1 MKKMKLQL
9 FAESGAENSGADN
22 NTNGTNNPNAGG
34 NGGDDGAATGNKQT
48 YTQEDLDKIVTERTG
63 RAEKSALKSFFQQQG
78 LTEEEAN
85 AAIAEYKKTKAEKAE
100 ASKNDAKA
108 QAERADAAEKK
119 AQEAIAKA
127 SAVLIKANAQIQAAN
142 LGVKSNKLD
151 YVVKMADLTKISI
164 DDDGN
169 PDEAA
174 IKSAVEQVLKDV
186 PELKDT
192 KESSG
197 FKIGADGDKGTGDEE
212 EDNKMRRALGLSP
225 KKK

>member
-1 MKKMKLQL
+1 MLKMNLQL
-9 FAESGAENSGADN
+9 FGESGAENSGAEN
-22 NTNGTNNPNAGG
+22 NTNGTNNPNAEG
-34 NGGDDGAATGNKQT
+34 NGGEDGAATGSKQT
-48 YTQEDLDKIVTERTG
+48 YTQEDLDRIVAERTG

-85 AAIAEYKKTKAEKAE
+85 AAIAKYKETKAAEAE

-108 QAERADAAEKK
+108 QSDRADEAEKK

-127 SAVLIKANAQIQAAN
+127 NAVLIKANAQIQAAN
-142 LGVKSNKLD
+142 LGVKSNKLE
-151 YVVKMADLTKISI
+151 YVVKMADLSKITI

-174 IKSAVEQVLKDV
+174 IKEAVEQVLKDV
-186 PELKDT
+186 PELKDS
-192 KESSG
+192 KETSG
-197 FKIGADGDKGTGDEE
+197 FKIGADGNKDKGGDD
-212 EDNKMRRALGLSP
+212 EDAAVRRAFGLPP

>member
-9 FAESGAENSGADN
+9 FAESGAENSGAEN
-22 NTNGTNNPNAGG
+22 NGKGTNPDAEG
-34 NGGDDGAATGNKQT
+34 NGDENGSASGTKQS
-48 YTQEDLDKIVTERTG
+48 YTQEDLDKIVAKRVE
-63 RAEKSALKSFFQQQG
+63 RAEKSVLKSFYQQQG

-85 AAIAEYKKTKAEKAE
+85 AAIAEYKKTKAEKEE

-108 QAERADAAEKK
+108 QADRADAAEKS

-127 SAVLIKANAQIQAAN
+127 NAALIKANAQIQASN

-151 YVVKMADLTKISI
+151 YVVKMADLTKIEF

-174 IKSAVEQVLKDV
+174 IKAAVEQVLKDV
-186 PELKDT
+186 PELKTT
-192 KESSG
+192 KDSSG
-197 FKIGADGDKGTGDEE
+197 FQIGADGNKDTGGN
-212 EDNKMRRALGLSP
+212 EDDTIRAAFGLPP

>member
-22 NTNGTNNPNAGG
+22 NTNGTNNPNAEG
-34 NGGDDGAATGNKQT
+34 NGGDDGTAAGNKQT

-119 AQEAIAKA
+119 AQESFAKA
-127 SAVLIKANAQIQAAN
+127 QAALIKANAQIQA
-142 LGVKSNKLD
+142 
-151 YVVKMADLTKISI
+151 
-164 DDDGN
+164 
-169 PDEAA
+169 
-174 IKSAVEQVLKDV
+174 
-186 PELKDT
+186 
-192 KESSG
+192 
-197 FKIGADGDKGTGDEE
+197 
-212 EDNKMRRALGLSP
+212 
-225 KKK
+225 

>member
-1 MKKMKLQL
+1 MLKVNLQL
-9 FAESGAENSGADN
+9 FGESGTENSGAEN
-22 NTNGTNNPNAGG
+22 NTNGTNNPNAEG
-34 NGGDDGAATGNKQT
+34 NGGEDGSATGSKQT

-85 AAIAEYKKTKAEKAE
+85 AAIADYKKAKDKKAE

-127 SAVLIKANAQIQAAN
+127 NAVLIKANAQIQAAN

-151 YVVKMADLTKISI
+151 YVVKMADLGKVTI

-174 IKSAVEQVLKDV
+174 IKEAVEQVLKDV
-186 PELKDT
+186 PELKDS
-192 KESSG
+192 KETSG
-197 FKIGADGDKGTGDEE
+197 FKIGADGNKDKGGD
-212 EDNKMRRALGLSP
+212 DDAAIRRAFGLPP
-225 KKK
+225 KK

>member
-9 FAESGAENSGADN
+9 FAESGTENSGADN
-22 NTNGTNNPNAGG
+22 NTNGTNNPNTEG
-34 NGGDDGAATGNKQT
+34 NGGEDGAASGSKQ

-85 AAIAEYKKTKAEKAE
+85 AAIAEYKKTKAEKEE

-108 QAERADAAEKK
+108 QADRADAAEKS

-127 SAVLIKANAQIQAAN
+127 NAALIKANAQIQASN

-151 YVVKMADLTKISI
+151 YVVKMADLTKIEF

-174 IKSAVEQVLKDV
+174 IKAAVEQVLKDV
-186 PELKDT
+186 PELKTT
-192 KESSG
+192 KDSSG
-197 FKIGADGDKGTGDEE
+197 FQIGADGNKDTGGG
-212 EDNKMRRALGLSP
+212 EDDTIRAAFGLPP